1 MAVSTA
7 DLQILI
13 KAKDEASGKFKT
25 LGGNIGKFAK
35 IAAVGVGAAS
45 VATAGA
51 SFAAVKMASSYE
63 TAMKEVATLGVPT
76 EQMAVLEDGVLALS
90 RRLGVDAVEATGAL
104 YQAISA
110 GVPPENA
117 LAFLETA
124 SKAAIAG
131 VTDAET
137 AVDGIS
143 TVTNAF
149 SSQNITAAEAADI
162 MFATVK
168 AGKTDFAQLSAS
180 IANVA
185 PLANATGVSFGEVS
199 AALATMTASGTA
211 TAVATTQIRSAIQS
225 LTKPSAELTAIFEE
239 AGFASGELAVRELG
253 FAKASEIVS
262 KATGGSVAG
271 MTKLLGSIEG
281 VQGVLGVTGAQ
292 GEAFARNMEGMD
304 NSAGAADAAFAT
316 MSASFG
322 FQMKRVGA
330 AFKTGFIA
338 VGLLIL
344 PVLTPIA
351 EFLADKLPAAI
362 DATVGKVKDF
372 AQSFR
377 DLAGLFGDVVEAGNA
392 WGGTGG
398 TLEAIRI
405 SASDAGGP
413 LTYLIDEVPKLE
425 GVLGPVNDAFSAMG
439 TALDRVTGKQY
450 AGHKAIDLAIVAWDK
465 IVHPVE
471 TARGILETLEG
482 PLTAVKDALE
492 PITASFKTLGDTL
505 GSSFKEIMDKMGP
518 LIPVIVHLLLP
529 GWVKMLELIGKLIP
543 VLQKF
548 GETIIPI
555 VAGAIDSLTSAWNS
569 FFGGPDADP
578 NAPNIFDSMM
588 GAAEELAG
596 VLGENLGKAIENLVG
611 VMTDLAVPAKDF
623 AESVA
628 GMATDIIDNVGPALD
643 DFGAVLVDTVG
654 PALRPTVDLLK
665 RLGES
670 LGTIATSVADVVKAL
685 VGELGPISTSL
696 AKNILPPLLA
706 VWNDIAEALEK
717 DLLPIFDDI
726 VKVLAGALS
735 DAIGTVSGLFT
746 FLLENVLK
754 PWIEWTRKHVLPV
767 VLAIAAIFGGVL
779 LGALSLVT
787 NLLKGDFQAA
797 WDVVKGLDD
806 IIAVLLVPLAALL
819 IWMTY
824 TTVILPLL
832 TVGLTLASGAFTLIT
847 VAAGAFATVM
857 AILTS
862 PITITIV
869 AIVALIAIA
878 LLLAKNWD
886 DVSAKIME
894 IWDVVS
900 SFLTESLT
908 ALGEFFT
915 DRLAEIGTFFIEA
928 FQGIIDWLSE
938 NWQEIVTIIAMV
950 FTGPLGLIVAFGT
963 DAFGL
968 RTKMIEVFTAL
979 ISWISDKWK
988 GLLSWFVGAW
998 TTAKDRV
1005 LGIVTGL
1012 RDGIVGMFNAIM
1024 GKVSG
1029 FFNKI
1034 KEIPKKV
1041 REAVKDVPLIGG
1053 IAGAFGF
1060 QHGGAFTVGG
1070 SGGPDSQL
1078 VGFRA
1083 TPGERVTVSTPGQM
1097 RSGRSSVQQTIIV
1110 QGSIVTERQLSALAV
1125 RAMRDA
1131 TRLNGSV
1138 LDVTSVVA

>member
-13 KAKDEASGKFKT
+13 NAKDEASGVFKK
-25 LGGNIGKFAK
+25 LGKTMGKFAK
-35 IAAVGVGAAS
+35 VAAVGVGALG

-51 SFAAVKMASSYE
+51 TFAAVKMASSYQ

-76 EQMAVLEDGVLALS
+76 KQMAVLEKGVLDLS
-90 RRLGVDAVEATGAL
+90 RRLGIDAVKATGAL

-143 TVTNAF
+143 TVVNAF
-149 SSQNITAAEAADI
+149 ASQNITAAEAADI

-168 AGKTDFAQLSAS
+168 AGKTNFEELSAS

-225 LTKPSAELTAIFEE
+225 LTKPSAELTEIFEE
-239 AGFASGELAVRELG
+239 AGFASGELAVRQLG

-262 KATGGSVAG
+262 KATGGSVAK

-292 GEAFARNMEGMD
+292 ADAFARNMEGME

-316 MSASFG
+316 MSESFS
-322 FQMKRVGA
+322 FQMGRVRES
-330 AFKTGFIA
+330 FKTGFIE

-344 PVLTPIA
+344 PALTPIA
-351 EFLADKLPAAI
+351 EFLADKLPEAI
-362 DATVGKVKDF
+362 DATVGKVKDI

-425 GVLGPVNDAFSAMG
+425 GVLGPVNDAFGAMG
-439 TALDRVTGKQY
+439 RALDRVTGKQY
-450 AGHKAIDLAIVAWDK
+450 AGHKAIDLTIVAWDK
-465 IVHPVE
+465 IVKPVE
-471 TARGILETLEG
+471 TARDILEKLEG

-492 PITASFKTLGDTL
+492 PITKSFTDLGDSM

-518 LIPVIVHLLLP
+518 LIPVIVNLLLP
-529 GWVKMLELIGKLIP
+529 GWVKMLELIGKLMP
-543 VLQKF
+543 VLKKF
-548 GETIIPI
+548 GATIIPI
-555 VAGAIDSLTSAWNS
+555 VAGAIDKLTSAWNL

-578 NAPNIFDSMM
+578 DAPNIFDSMM
-588 GAAEELAG
+588 GAAEKLAG
-596 VLGENLGKAIENLVG
+596 VLGDTLGVAIDKVAGFLS
-611 VMTDLAVPAKDF
+611 DLAVPAKAF

-628 GMATDIIDNVGPALD
+628 DMATNIINNVEPALD
-643 DFGAVLVDTVG
+643 KFGELLDDTVG
-654 PALRPTVDLLK
+654 PALEPTVDLLK
-665 RLGES
+665 RVGES
-670 LGTIATSVADVVKAL
+670 LGGIVTSVGNVVKAI
-685 VGELGPISTSL
+685 GDELGPIFDSL
-696 AKNILPPLLA
+696 VENILPPLLEM
-706 VWNDIAEALEK
+706 WNDIAKALEK
-717 DLLPIFDDI
+717 DLLPIFDKI
-726 VKVLAGALS
+726 VEALEGALTE
-735 DAIGTVSGLFT
+735 AISTVSDLFT
-746 FLLENVLK
+746 KFLEDHLK

-767 VLAIAAIFGGVL
+767 VLEIARIFEEVL
-779 LGALSLVT
+779 LAALTLVT
-787 NLLKGDFQAA
+787 DLLKGDFEAA
-797 WDVVKGLDD
+797 WEFVKELDD
-806 IIAVLLVPLAALL
+806 IVAVLLVPLAGLL
-819 IWMTY
+819 LWMTY
-824 TTVILPLL
+824 TSVILPILTFGWGLL
-832 TVGLTLASGAFTLIT
+832 TAAASAFT
-847 VAAGAFATVM
+847 VVM
-857 AILTS
+857 GILTS
-862 PITITIV
+862 PITIIII
-869 AIVALIAIA
+869 AIVVLIAIV
-878 LLLAKNWD
+878 LFLAKNWD
-886 DVSAKIME
+886 EISEKIME
-894 IWDVVS
+894 IWGVVT
-900 SFLTESLT
+900 SFLTEKLT
-908 ALGEFFT
+908 ELGEFFT
-915 DRLAEIGTFFIEA
+915 DKLEAIGTFFTEA
-928 FQGIIDWLSE
+928 FQGIMDWLSE
-938 NWQEIVTIIAMV
+938 NWQEIVKIIAMV
-950 FTGPLGLIVAFGT
+950 FTGPIGLIVAFGT

-968 RTKMIEVFTAL
+968 RTKMVEVFTAL
-979 ISWISDKWK
+979 IKWITDKWE
-988 GLLSWFVGAW
+988 GLLGWFSDAW
-998 TTAKDRV
+998 TTAKDKV
-1005 LGIVTGL
+1005 LGVVTGL
-1012 RDGIVGMFNAIM
+1012 RDGIMGMFDAIIS
-1024 GKVSG
+1024 KVSG

-1034 KEIPKKV
+1034 KDIPKKV
-1041 REAVKDVPLIGG
+1041 KEAVKDVPLIGG

-1083 TPGERVTVSTPGQM
+1083 TPGERVTVSTPEQM
-1097 RSGRSSVQQTIIV
+1097 RSGRALVQQTIIV